1 MVLSAVLSGWEQQFW
16 ATENWFSEPLSCENH
31 CWWSSPT
38 HNPVIGSHSVLHQVL
53 SNSQLSGVL
62 SMVQKSLWFRILSGS
77 QWFSVVLNGS
87 QWFSIVFHGSQ
98 WYSMVSLT
106 SSGACGF
113 LVVLFEIVLHV
124 VLSGQ
129 YVSSS
134 ASFLT
139 VLIAWF

>member
-1 MVLSAVLSGWEQQFW
+1 MV
-16 ATENWFSEPLSCENH
+16 
-31 CWWSSPT
+31 
-38 HNPVIGSHSVLHQVL
+38 
-53 SNSQLSGVL
+53 
-62 SMVQKSLWFRILSGS
+62 RILSGS

-87 QWFSIVFHGSQ
+87 QWFSIVLHGSQ

-129 YVSSS
+129 YVSPS